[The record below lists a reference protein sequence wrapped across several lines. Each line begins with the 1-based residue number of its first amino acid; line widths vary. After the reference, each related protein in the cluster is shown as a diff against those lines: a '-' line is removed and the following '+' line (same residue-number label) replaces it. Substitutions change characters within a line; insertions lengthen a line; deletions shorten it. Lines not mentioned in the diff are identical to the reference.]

1 MLITTISVQEG
12 KKFNLNQGMKGNI
25 VKTHDGIVH
34 EGMKQFKCD
43 ICNGKF
49 RSKQIMLQQFMKKI
63 NSLLSYEICN
73 INFGQKGNLKRHV
86 ATVHE

>member
-25 VKTHDGIVH
+25 VKTHAGIVH

-49 RSKQIMLQQFMKKI
+49 RSKQIMI
-63 NSLLSYEICN
+63 H
-73 INFGQKGNLKRHV
+73 HV
-86 ATVHE
+86 ATVHKENKHFNCESIVWEKV